1 MYNSCPCHYVYVYQ
15 IILCNLELKCD
26 EIIFLNY
33 TKTAV
38 NKSTSLCNTYR
49 CYLWPIFKQL
59 TIHFRDIVQINI
71 RIIDVTLIWYDEYNM
86 YFFINVQYIII
97 KIKRCLLFITVV
109 VLFTFSFQNQRSFY
123 NEKITI

>member
-26 EIIFLNY
+26 EIVFLNY

-49 CYLWPIFKQL
+49 CHFWHIFNQL
-59 TIHFRDIVQINI
+59 TIHFRDVVQINI
-71 RIIDVTLIWYDEYNM
+71 RIIDVTLIWYDEYM

-97 KIKRCLLFITVV
+97 K
-109 VLFTFSFQNQRSFY
+109 
-123 NEKITI
+123 